1 MIRRPPRSTL
11 FPNTTLFRSYFAMKG
26 FDVATCPWR
35 KPEVAL
41 KQLDDMKRFRQQSGS
56 QMSNRFQGIIETVWS
71 GADGFLENYYKPESE
86 QQEVSDVVTI
96 KKLIG
101 AYKSMSK

>member
-1 MIRRPPRSTL
+1 
-11 FPNTTLFRSYFAMKG
+11 
-26 FDVATCPWR
+26 
-35 KPEVAL
+35 
-41 KQLDDMKRFRQQSGS
+41 MKRFRQQSGS

-71 GADGFLENYYKPESE
+71 GADSFLENYYKPESE
-86 QQEVSDVVTI
+86 QQDVSDVVTI

>member
-1 MIRRPPRSTL
+1 
-11 FPNTTLFRSYFAMKG
+11 MKG

-71 GADGFLENYYKPESE
+71 GADRFLESYYKPETDQQDISE
-86 QQEVSDVVTI
+86 AVVI
-96 KKLIG
+96 KRLIE
-101 AYKSMSK
+101 AYKEMDNK

>member
-1 MIRRPPRSTL
+1 
-11 FPNTTLFRSYFAMKG
+11 
-26 FDVATCPWR
+26 
-35 KPEVAL
+35 
-41 KQLDDMKRFRQQSGS
+41 
-56 QMSNRFQGIIETVWS
+56 MSNRFQGIIETVWS
-71 GADGFLENYYKPESE
+71 GADSFLENYYKPESE